1 MNRIAGLLCLALL
14 LAALSSAAVADR
26 MYLIPDS
33 DTRRLT
39 EDELWQWDRESLSFI
54 FNEIFARHG
63 YVFSAGGKYDIWFSA
78 MPW

>member
-1 MNRIAGLLCLALL
+1 MGSILCLVLL
-14 LAALSSAAVADR
+14 LVLAAQTALADR
-26 MYLIPDS
+26 LYLIPDS

-63 YVFSAGGKYDIWFSA
+63 YVFRTGG
-78 MPW
+78 